1 MKNNRKKG
9 NERNSNCVKTVTGS
23 QRVKANIGITSSKD
37 TLYYLT
43 KNNKIE
49 RIPRQRAEA
58 ELCGLYNKSPIATPM
73 TWKIGSKENSQYCT
87 SQNRLQLKPQCL
99 NGDDNNSGDSISDV
113 GEIDIDVNN
122 CQSNILMSCQNH
134 LMKVKVILEI
144 IMKDYQLIQ
153 RHQEQ
158 LINIS
163 SISNDSIILNQ
174 DVCLFVDKEINFLKN
189 KNNIDDDKLYVES
202 DTELQLQKLQQ
213 TFEQIEKQMKMR
225 MKRKKWIEKMIKQ

>member
-9 NERNSNCVKTVTGS
+9 NRRHSNCIKTVTGS
-23 QRVKANIGITSSKD
+23 GRVKENIGIRSSKD

-43 KNNKIE
+43 KNNKIK
-49 RIPRQRAEA
+49 RIPRQRAQA
-58 ELCGLYNKSPIATPM
+58 ELYGLHNKSPIATPM
-73 TWKIGSKENSQYCT
+73 TWKIGSKEKSQLQYCT
-87 SQNRLQLKPQCL
+87 SQNSLQLKPQCL

-153 RHQEQ
+153 RHQE
-158 LINIS
+158 
-163 SISNDSIILNQ
+163 
-174 DVCLFVDKEINFLKN
+174 
-189 KNNIDDDKLYVES
+189 
-202 DTELQLQKLQQ
+202 
-213 TFEQIEKQMKMR
+213 
-225 MKRKKWIEKMIKQ
+225 